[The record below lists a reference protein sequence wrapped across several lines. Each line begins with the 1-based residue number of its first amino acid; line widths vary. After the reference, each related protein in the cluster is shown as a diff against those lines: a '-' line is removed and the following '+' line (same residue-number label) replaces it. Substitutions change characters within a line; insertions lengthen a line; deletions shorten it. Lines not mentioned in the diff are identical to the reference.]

1 MDRFGLYGPPLNV
14 AADTSCWKRKSLLC
28 MCSFECVDRPDIS
41 VMDSVLIERPSRG
54 VRGLITIMKLITL
67 ADVGSIRT
75 CYYFN
80 KTREKR
86 HHSEIMPQI

>member
-14 AADTSCWKRKSLLC
+14 AADTGCWKRESVLC
-28 MCSFECVDRPDIS
+28 MCACKRVDRPDIS

-54 VRGLITIMKLITL
+54 VWGLITIMNLITL

-75 CYYFN
+75 CYCF
-80 KTREKR
+80 
-86 HHSEIMPQI
+86 Q